1 MNGEQNAQI
10 LIYADELPQRD
21 KCSFKLRNI
30 FASMHR
36 KNDSLET
43 SGLGDDPINVF
54 MRLVSFE
61 HRLERIDYRVACN
74 EDS

>member
-1 MNGEQNAQI
+1 
-10 LIYADELPQRD
+10 
-21 KCSFKLRNI
+21 
-30 FASMHR
+30 MHC

-43 SGLGDDPINVF
+43 SGLGDDPINAF